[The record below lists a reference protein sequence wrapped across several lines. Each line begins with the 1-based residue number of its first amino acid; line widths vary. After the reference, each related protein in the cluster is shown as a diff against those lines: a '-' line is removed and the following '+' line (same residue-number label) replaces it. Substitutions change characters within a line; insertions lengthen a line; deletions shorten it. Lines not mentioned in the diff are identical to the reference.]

1 MRNKFKLS
9 FKLSLLV
16 LVFIPFVGFVITV
29 MLQINRNNSDIITVN
44 KQILN
49 SDFVYSNSELM
60 TLIQIE
66 RGLTANYINGNGT
79 KDKID
84 SARENVTIHFKETKK
99 ALELSTLFK
108 KVNTDFNLQ
117 LDELNK
123 TRSKVDSK
131 TLTSITL
138 LEEYTKIISSF
149 TKFNSIAVN
158 EKTAGG
164 VGKRLT
170 SLNALIE
177 IQESIGRFR
186 GYASSVIAKDEPITR
201 DVMEQ
206 IDSDFNSIALGIRGS
221 GILLTSESIKIK
233 ELFLNS
239 KELSQ
244 SKEDYKGIYL
254 NYQSGNYNLD
264 SNRIWSNTTKL
275 IEYIQEIISN
285 EFNFV
290 SNLNKTLIKGYTKT
304 KTTTI
309 IIISLTSLAIAILS
323 IIIGNFIIQRINKVT
338 DRLIKMSE
346 GGGDLT
352 NLLEQDID
360 DEIGKLSSAFNAYI
374 ISLSTLISGIKKM
387 GSNFVNFSSQLNSI
401 INDANS
407 SNTKVSISLNSV
419 ESNIKNEKISIIAM
433 KDEMNKVQSYT
444 SMLQNDVDEQM
455 TAVEESSAAVE
466 QMIANIRT
474 VTNNVEKTATIVSDL
489 SITGNEGRNQIN
501 RVSQEIATVFELS
514 NSLKNAN
521 NLIADIADRTSL
533 LSMNAAIEAAHAG
546 DAGKGFAVVADE
558 IRKLSESTS
567 SQSKGISENLK
578 SIIAAISTAV
588 QSTKETE
595 ATFTK
600 ISNKIDTVANNQGQ
614 IKSAMTEQNQGSAE
628 ILDAM
633 SMLKSNSYSVETTV
647 SDLNSATQN
656 MQNEEEKVFDII
668 KSVSE
673 AVNIMTNAMNE
684 VNEKLLTLTS
694 KEEVNNKL
702 VKTLSNS
709 MEKFIVN

>member
-221 GILLTSESIKIK
+221 GILLTGESIKIK